1 MQILEHCQ
9 YIVAVTDKFMHNLWN
24 RFEHRKSKQCCKL
37 QNCCFGKE
45 TIISQVIWHLY
56 NTQTYWFFFFLYLHL
71 CGFFFLI
78 LYRLILLIVVI
89 LSNEEIVTPQFNY
102 MYGSNL
108 RAQLWYQRWFWIRNA
123 CSFWWTTAPRMDEN
137 FDSKKLS
144 TDKCKSVGTIF
155 LILFSSTAFLFFSPH
170 VSLYHLKAV
179 KGQTHSRCNFH

>member
-1 MQILEHCQ
+1 
-9 YIVAVTDKFMHNLWN
+9 MHNLWN

-45 TIISQVIWHLY
+45 TTISQVIWHLY

-71 CGFFFLI
+71 CGVFFKI
-78 LYRLILLIVVI
+78 LYCLILLIVVI

-137 FDSKKLS
+137 FDSKTLS
-144 TDKCKSVGTIF
+144 TDKMQISWNHF
-155 LILFSSTAFLFFSPH
+155 LNPLFFHGLSFFPPH

>member
-1 MQILEHCQ
+1 MLCRLTLNANPRALSIQ
-9 YIVAVTDKFMHNLWN
+9 IVAVTDKFMHNLWN

-37 QNCCFGKE
+37 QNCCFGEE

-71 CGFFFLI
+71 CGVFLKNFI
-78 LYRLILLIVVI
+78 L
-89 LSNEEIVTPQFNY
+89 FNFAHCGYSFKWRDRYIY

-137 FDSKKLS
+137 FDSKTLS

-155 LILFSSTAFLFFSPH
+155 LILFSSTAFLFFF
-170 VSLYHLKAV
+170 L
-179 KGQTHSRCNFH
+179 TFHFTI

>member
-1 MQILEHCQ
+1 
-9 YIVAVTDKFMHNLWN
+9 MHNLWN
-24 RFEHRKSKQCCKL
+24 RFEHRKSKQCWKL

-71 CGFFFLI
+71 CGVFLKI
-78 LYRLILLIVVI
+78 LYCLILLIVVI

-137 FDSKKLS
+137 FDSKTLS

-155 LILFSSTAFLFFSPH
+155 LILFSSTAFLFFFPH